1 MQKQRVADQV
11 AERIERLIVDG
22 VLKVGQALPSE
33 RRLVAKL
40 GCSRSALREGLRAL
54 RGRGIIDTEH
64 GRGSFVADLDRNA
77 DASPLM
83 HLFGSQPRTLYDL
96 LEVRALLEGEAARL
110 AALRGTEADFVL
122 LARRYEEMLA
132 SHEEAQPIDPRE
144 HARRDHAFHRAISE
158 ASHNPVLVHTL
169 QSLNELL
176 LSTVF
181 ASVNNLYHR
190 PPQKRQIDRQHARL
204 YAALRERQPD
214 QAQRAAREHIHS
226 IRDNLREIE
235 QEEQRLVRATL
246 RLNGWGDAPPRR
258 RPAAGRTCYP
268 RRLLPPSRSPVMPSN
283 ALWLRADQLSSVS
296 PPSSTGCSTRVA
308 DPAPDRPG
316 RRRVPRRTPAGRLAD
331 PARRRMPGAR
341 RPYRQ

>member
-1 MQKQRVADQV
+1 MGRRGSAPPGRRGELGGGNLAGAGDEDR
-11 AERIERLIVDG
+11 AG
-22 VLKVGQALPSE
+22 AALTLGAALLGSGE
-33 RRLVAKL
+33 ALVAQP
-40 GCSRSALREGLRAL
+40 GPERGTGRAEGRDADREQRQLHGEGAGL
-54 RGRGIIDTEH
+54 
-64 GRGSFVADLDRNA
+64 
-77 DASPLM
+77 
-83 HLFGSQPRTLYDL
+83 DL

-132 SHEEAQPIDPRE
+132 SHEETQPIDPRE

-246 RLNGWGDAPPRR
+246 RLNGWG
-258 RPAAGRTCYP
+258 
-268 RRLLPPSRSPVMPSN
+268 
-283 ALWLRADQLSSVS
+283 
-296 PPSSTGCSTRVA
+296 
-308 DPAPDRPG
+308 
-316 RRRVPRRTPAGRLAD
+316 
-331 PARRRMPGAR
+331 
-341 RPYRQ
+341 